1 MKTNGKKHVVI
12 VDGYS
17 TGRELVREL
26 SGRGVTCLHL
36 RSTPQI
42 PSVVSKCFDVS
53 AYDKDLGYLGTV
65 DAAIDRLCV
74 LCPDA
79 VVAGSEWGVT
89 FAEFVADGLGLP
101 TNRIETI
108 SARRNRFDMIEAVRV
123 HGLRTADQAP
133 VHTAEEAHV
142 WAKRHRKW
150 PVVVKPMLSAG
161 SDGVVICNHH
171 ADIDHAFA
179 QALYREN
186 LLGSFNDRLM
196 IQSYLSGPQF
206 IVNTVSRG
214 GRHFVSDVWQVAYR
228 VVPGGSSAP
237 GSMTLLDPSRPVS
250 RDLVAYTLAALRA
263 LGIENGAAHSE
274 LRMTPQGP
282 ALIETGASLMGEA
295 MDAAPYQAAGLPT
308 QASRYADALTA
319 GNAVNCSAQGENTYV
334 FKRNLVKVFF
344 EFDQR
349 ATVRDT
355 DGLSKLKALPSFHG
369 HYRSL
374 GKGAQVWR
382 GSDSLFF
389 GGVVY
394 LVHDDPKQ
402 IEADLRQFREW
413 ESAGELYALDPVTTE
428 ESLVS

>member
-1 MKTNGKKHVVI
+1 MKTHENKHVVI

-26 SGRGVTCLHL
+26 VGRGVTCLHL

-42 PSVVSKCFDVS
+42 PSLVSKCFDVS
-53 AYDKDLGYLGTV
+53 AYDKDLGHLGPV
-65 DAAIDRLCV
+65 DAAISRLHV
-74 LCPDA
+74 LRPDA

-89 FAEFVADGLGLP
+89 FAEFVAHGLGLP

-108 SARRNRFDMIEAVRV
+108 SARRNKFDMIEAVRA
-123 HGLRTADQAP
+123 HGLRTADQAS
-133 VHTAEEAHV
+133 VQTAKEAHA
-142 WAKRHRKW
+142 WAKRHGKW

-161 SDGVVICNHH
+161 SDGVIICNHH

-186 LLGSFNDRLM
+186 LLGCFNDRLM

-214 GRHFVSDVWQVAYR
+214 GRHFVSDAWHYAYR
-228 VVPGGSSAP
+228 AVPGGSIAA
-237 GSMTLLDPSRPVS
+237 GSMTLLDPSRSVS
-250 RDLVAYTLAALRA
+250 RELIAYTLAVLPT

-282 ALIETGASLMGEA
+282 ALIETGARLMGGA
-295 MDAAPYQAAGLPT
+295 MDAAPYQAVGLPT
-308 QASRYADALTA
+308 QASRYADVLTA
-319 GNAVNCSAQGENTYV
+319 SNAVTYSAPGKSTYG
-334 FKRNLVKVFF
+334 FKRNLVKAFF
-344 EFDQR
+344 VFDQ
-349 ATVRDT
+349 AGTVRDA
-355 DGLSKLKALPSFHG
+355 DGLSKLKALPSFHS
-369 HYRSL
+369 HYRGL
-374 GKGAQVWR
+374 ETGARVWR
-382 GSDSLFF
+382 TSDSLFC

-413 ESAGELYALDPVTTE
+413 EAAGELYALDPVTTE
-428 ESLVS
+428 ENLVS